1 MIVAFLI
8 SGRIPPRKILFLF
21 LLLSI
26 VFQSGPPIGADEN
39 PTAAQT
45 AEQKEKARKEEQQKI
60 KLAVALNYCR
70 AAFHRINKS
79 PTSDVLHEEQQ
90 RILNNLDLSS
100 IDDVQVVKL
109 YTNVIDEISQIELL
123 GREKT
128 IIADH
133 HKRQLRQKLF
143 LNAMQL
149 GSQAATFNVVGAVQ
163 TGAGSWWDYRT
174 STWNRTNES
183 WKIEKGHLSALVSK
197 TTQFIETS
205 WKLARDRKIPDKW
218 LIRDRDLERLEETL
232 AEANLEA
239 RLRML
244 KRNESYY
251 RCYPPYYYYV
261 ARIEQSLGRL
271 QDAMKTYRTLRDLES
286 GHFRQDDMLA
296 AGLASLAAIEHH
308 LGRREALQTA
318 KLALE
323 QSTEVW
329 EANLVCASILSQY
342 GEYTPAEDAVL
353 RNLDIDL
360 EQDASRN
367 ALALLYSQS
376 GDSSKLAARLNDEEF
391 VKSLRGPVL
400 LTCAMSL
407 GEKGLPA
414 NANRQLLASLHGRV
428 NMTHG
433 RDDLII
439 FASED
444 WNLPA
449 GNLQVSYA
457 GVSLGKPEV
466 VQARGGVQLV
476 YRGVLEIGT
485 PWKQV
490 RGTRPISLS
499 AQFEDQPAVA
509 FNLVPAGSQQANSVL
524 KVAGVSKLP
533 GSDPQGYLLS
543 NVRSPNYVVAFD
555 GSPSR
560 KFAPEHSEETT
571 LVKEESA
578 KDQEQEPIVDYRK
591 FDALPARTPEK
602 VLNSPIEFLNIIT
615 PSSESSEDD
624 PTGTEQSPSQTLR
637 TGTTIQQGPVQLLLP
652 E

>member
-1 MIVAFLI
+1 MIVPFLI
-8 SGRIPPRKILFLF
+8 FGRLPLRKVLFVF
-21 LLLSI
+21 LLLSMG
-26 VFQSGPPIGADEN
+26 FQPNHALVADEKAPKDQ
-39 PTAAQT
+39 PTQDDQA
-45 AEQKEKARKEEQQKI
+45 KKEEQQKI

-70 AAFHRINKS
+70 AAFHRINQT
-79 PTSDVLHEEQQ
+79 PTAEVLHEEQQ

-100 IDDVQVVKL
+100 IDDEQVVKL
-109 YTNVIDEISQIELL
+109 YTDVIDEISQIELIA
-123 GREKT
+123 REKV

-133 HKRQLRQKLF
+133 HKRTFRQKLF

-149 GSQAATFNVVGAVQ
+149 GSHAATFNVVGAVQ
-163 TGAGSWWDYRT
+163 TGAGSWWDYRS
-174 STWNRTNES
+174 STWNRTNDS
-183 WKIEKGHLSALVSK
+183 WKLEKGHLSALVRK
-197 TTQFIETS
+197 TTHFIETS

-218 LIRDRDLERLEETL
+218 LIRDRDLEKLEETL
-232 AEANLEA
+232 SEENLET

-261 ARIEQSLGRL
+261 ARIEQTLGRL
-271 QDAMKTYRTLRDLES
+271 EDAMETFRTLRELES

-308 LGRREALQTA
+308 LGRRESLQTA
-318 KLALE
+318 KLALA

-329 EANLVCASILSQY
+329 EANLICASILSQY

-376 GDSSKLAARLNDEEF
+376 GDTTKLANRLNDNEF

-400 LTCAMSL
+400 LTCAMTM
-407 GEKGLPA
+407 GETGMPA
-414 NANRQLLASLHGRV
+414 NANRQLLASLHGQV
-428 NMTHG
+428 KMTHG
-433 RDDLII
+433 RDDLILT
-439 FASED
+439 ASED
-444 WNLPA
+444 WNLA
-449 GNLQVSYA
+449 AANLQVSYA
-457 GVSLGKPEV
+457 GVNLGKPEI
-466 VQARGGVQLV
+466 VQVQGGVQLV

-490 RGTRPISLS
+490 RGTRPIALM

-509 FNLVPAGSQQANSVL
+509 FNLVPAGTQTARNILQ
-524 KVAGVSKLP
+524 VAGVNALP
-533 GSDPQGYLLS
+533 GSDRQGYLLT
-543 NVRSPNYVVAFD
+543 NVRSPNYMVAFD

-560 KFAPEHSEETT
+560 KFAPENSEETF
-571 LVKEESA
+571 LVNDDSHVPDEGES
-578 KDQEQEPIVDYRK
+578 DSDFRK
-591 FDALPARTPEK
+591 FNALPAKTPEK
-602 VLNSPIEFLNIIT
+602 RTSPPIEFLNSIA
-615 PSSESSEDD
+615 PLPDSSQYQRFA
-624 PTGTEQSPSQTLR
+624 EQKPI
-637 TGTTIQQGPVQLLLP
+637 TGTTVKQGPVQLLLP